1 MTAPFPTGVYCAATT
16 PFNADLSVDQ
26 GLFTSHCQRLLD
38 DGCTGI
44 AMLGTTGEANSLS
57 SRERMALLEA
67 VVKSGIAPSK
77 LLPGTGVASIMETV
91 ELTKHAVASGVGAVV
106 MLPPFY
112 YKGVSDDGIVD
123 AYTAVIE
130 RVADPRLRVVL
141 YHIPQMSSVPLSLDV
156 IGRLRDRFPEIVVGI
171 KDSSGVVDNMHA
183 ILERFPGFS
192 LLAGADPLMLSLLPQ
207 GGAGCITATSNLV
220 AADLATVF
228 SGHADEAQ
236 QQQVAAAQERI
247 VVARNAVSRFAQM
260 ASIKA
265 LLAKRDG
272 HEGWTR
278 QRPPL
283 TPLTA
288 QEAAEVHASFAA
300 A

>member
-91 ELTKHAVASGVGAVV
+91 ELTKHAVANGVGAVV

-141 YHIPQMSSVPLSLDV
+141 
-156 IGRLRDRFPEIVVGI
+156 
-171 KDSSGVVDNMHA
+171 
-183 ILERFPGFS
+183 
-192 LLAGADPLMLSLLPQ
+192 
-207 GGAGCITATSNLV
+207 
-220 AADLATVF
+220 
-228 SGHADEAQ
+228 
-236 QQQVAAAQERI
+236 
-247 VVARNAVSRFAQM
+247 
-260 ASIKA
+260 
-265 LLAKRDG
+265 
-272 HEGWTR
+272 
-278 QRPPL
+278 
-283 TPLTA
+283 
-288 QEAAEVHASFAA
+288 
-300 A
+300 

>member
-57 SRERMALLEA
+57 SRERMALLDA
-67 VVKSGIAPSK
+67 VAKSGIAPSK

-91 ELTKHAVASGVGAVV
+91 ELTKHAVANGVGAVV

-141 YHIPQMSSVPLSLDV
+141 YHIPQMSAVPISLDV
-156 IGRLRDRFPEIVVGI
+156 IDRLRKRFPEIVVGI
-171 KDSSGVVDNMHA
+171 KDSAGEFSNMKA
-183 ILERFPGFS
+183 IVERFPGFS
-192 LLAGADPLMLSLLPQ
+192 VLVGADPLMLKLLPL
-207 GGAGCITATSNLV
+207 GGAGCITAASNLV
-220 AADLATVF
+220 SRELATVF
-228 SGHADEAQ
+228 NGFNDPAKQAE
-236 QQQVAAAQERI
+236 VAAAQERI
-247 VVARNAVSRFAQM
+247 VATRNAVSTYVQLP
-260 ASIKA
+260 SLKV
-265 LLAKRDG
+265 LLAKRDNNDN
-272 HEGWTR
+272 WLR
-278 QRPPL
+278 VRPPL
-283 TPLTA
+283 TGLSA
-288 QEAAEVHASFAA
+288 AEAAKVRESLSV
-300 A
+300 

>member
-1 MTAPFPTGVYCAATT
+1 M
-16 PFNADLSVDQ
+16 DQ

-141 YHIPQMSSVPLSLDV
+141 YHIPQMSAVPISLDV
-156 IGRLRDRFPEIVVGI
+156 IDRLRKRFPEIVVGI
-171 KDSSGVVDNMHA
+171 KDSAGEFANM
-183 ILERFPGFS
+183 ERHRRSLPGFLGAGRRRS
-192 LLAGADPLMLSLLPQ
+192 PDAEAAADGRRRLHHGDLQPREPRARHGVQWLQGSGQGGRSCDCAGAYRRGAQCGVQLCAASSLK
-207 GGAGCITATSNLV
+207 V
-220 AADLATVF
+220 
-228 SGHADEAQ
+228 
-236 QQQVAAAQERI
+236 
-247 VVARNAVSRFAQM
+247 
-260 ASIKA
+260 
-265 LLAKRDG
+265 LLAKRDNNDN
-272 HEGWTR
+272 WLR
-278 QRPPL
+278 VRPPL
-283 TPLTA
+283 TGLSA
-288 QEAAEVHASFAA
+288 AEAAKVRESLSV
-300 A
+300 

>member
-57 SRERMALLEA
+57 SRERMALLDA

-91 ELTKHAVASGVGAVV
+91 ELTKHAVANGVGAVV

-141 YHIPQMSSVPLSLDV
+141 YHIPQMSAVPISLDV
-156 IGRLRDRFPEIVVGI
+156 IDRLRKRFPEIVVGI
-171 KDSSGVVDNMHA
+171 KDSAGEFANMSA
-183 ILERFPGFS
+183 IVERFPGFS
-192 LLAGADPLMLSLLPQ
+192 VLVGADPLMLKLLPL
-207 GGAGCITATSNLV
+207 GGAGCITAASNLV
-220 AADLATVF
+220 SRELATVF
-228 SGHADEAQ
+228 NGFNDPAKQAE
-236 QQQVAAAQERI
+236 VAAAQERI
-247 VVARNAVSRFAQM
+247 VATRNAVSTYVQLP
-260 ASIKA
+260 SLKV
-265 LLAKRDG
+265 LLAKRDNNDN
-272 HEGWTR
+272 WLR
-278 QRPPL
+278 VRPPL
-283 TPLTA
+283 TGLSA
-288 QEAAEVHASFAA
+288 SEAAKVRESLSV
-300 A
+300 

>member
-57 SRERMALLEA
+57 SRERMALLDA
-67 VVKSGIAPSK
+67 VAKSGIAPSK

-91 ELTKHAVASGVGAVV
+91 ELTKHAVANGVGAVV

-141 YHIPQMSSVPLSLDV
+141 YHIPQMSAVPISLDV
-156 IGRLRDRFPEIVVGI
+156 IDRLRKRFPEIVVGI
-171 KDSSGVVDNMHA
+171 KDSAGEFSNMKA
-183 ILERFPGFS
+183 IVERFPGFS
-192 LLAGADPLMLSLLPQ
+192 VLVGADPLMLKLLPL
-207 GGAGCITATSNLV
+207 GGAGCITAASNLV
-220 AADLATVF
+220 SRELATVF
-228 SGHADEAQ
+228 NGFNDPAKQAE
-236 QQQVAAAQERI
+236 VAAAQERI
-247 VVARNAVSRFAQM
+247 VATRNAVSTYVQLP
-260 ASIKA
+260 SLKV
-265 LLAKRDG
+265 LLAKRDNNDN
-272 HEGWTR
+272 WLR
-278 QRPPL
+278 VRPPL
-283 TPLTA
+283 TGLSA
-288 QEAAEVHASFAA
+288 AEAAKVRESLAV
-300 A
+300 

>member
-91 ELTKHAVASGVGAVV
+91 ELTKHAVANGVGAVV

-141 YHIPQMSSVPLSLDV
+141 YHIPQMSAVPISLDV
-156 IGRLRDRFPEIVVGI
+156 IDRLRKRFPEIVVGI
-171 KDSSGVVDNMHA
+171 KDSAGEFANMSAIVD
-183 ILERFPGFS
+183 RFPGFS
-192 LLAGADPLMLSLLPQ
+192 VLVGADPLMLKLLPM

-220 AADLATVF
+220 SRELATVF
-228 SGHADEAQ
+228 NGYKDPAKAAE
-236 QQQVAAAQERI
+236 VATAQERI
-247 VVARNAVSRFAQM
+247 VAARNAVSSYAQLP
-260 ASIKA
+260 SLKV
-265 LLAKRDG
+265 LLAKRDNNDN
-272 HEGWTR
+272 WLR
-278 QRPPL
+278 VRPPL
-283 TPLTA
+283 TSLSA
-288 QEAAEVHASFAA
+288 AEAAMVRESLSV
-300 A
+300 